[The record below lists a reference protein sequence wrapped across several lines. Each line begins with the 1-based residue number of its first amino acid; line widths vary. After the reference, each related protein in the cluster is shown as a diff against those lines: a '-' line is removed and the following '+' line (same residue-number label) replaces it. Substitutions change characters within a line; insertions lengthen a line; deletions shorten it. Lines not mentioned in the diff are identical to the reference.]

1 MMHGL
6 MNIELSGYL
15 TQRCGAR
22 CRKKNVVFVSTEM
35 QNYTCDVSYVRRSLG
50 QRIWIKS
57 WGSYISL
64 LHPKFTCFVISPG
77 ADKQWFRQ
85 HRTPADSCVHFAGIS
100 RSEWRAI

>member
-50 QRIWIKS
+50 QRI
-57 WGSYISL
+57 
-64 LHPKFTCFVISPG
+64 
-77 ADKQWFRQ
+77 
-85 HRTPADSCVHFAGIS
+85 
-100 RSEWRAI
+100 